1 MSEEIWASSDEET
14 ETNATSQDRKRPLEN
29 SSPSEKEATAPPSPS
44 SSSGDD
50 KRSSPAKKK
59 SRQDK
64 KEKGR
69 KEKKSFIDDEAEE
82 SGEDEEGSEKG
93 EDFEEEEDQDQYED
107 DGMIVLDGEGSET
120 ESEDL
125 NREKRRRGVEHTRL
139 KRSKHLSVVEDEDL
153 ELLQDNLLQGI
164 EQRERRDKH
173 QNPATGTSRASA
185 GSGEINPERV
195 RDDDNLFEDDD
206 EEEEELGGGEKVGSG
221 GGGASQPLCGR
232 LRQRRDEGLHRGGRR
247 GRGGGRRGG

>member
-82 SGEDEEGSEKG
+82 SGED
-93 EDFEEEEDQDQYED
+93 EEDQDQYED

-221 GGGASQPLCGR
+221 GGVTTAMWKTTTATR
-232 LRQRRDEGLHRGGRR
+232 
-247 GRGGGRRGG
+247 

>member
-1 MSEEIWASSDEET
+1 
-14 ETNATSQDRKRPLEN
+14 
-29 SSPSEKEATAPPSPS
+29 
-44 SSSGDD
+44 
-50 KRSSPAKKK
+50 
-59 SRQDK
+59 
-64 KEKGR
+64 
-69 KEKKSFIDDEAEE
+69 
-82 SGEDEEGSEKG
+82 
-93 EDFEEEEDQDQYED
+93 
-107 DGMIVLDGEGSET
+107 MIVLDGEGSET

-153 ELLQDNLLQGI
+153 ELLQDI

-221 GGGASQPLCGR
+221 V
-232 LRQRRDEGLHRGGRR
+232 
-247 GRGGGRRGG
+247 GGGRHNRYVEDYDSDEMKGFIEEDDEDEEGGAVEDEEAREERRRKRKEQER